1 MKTIK
6 MTLLALVVAFVIS
19 CGKDSENEVT
29 PVDIKAGLVGKI
41 WRFATISGKV
51 NNSSTIKEEVTVFK
65 DGKNQY
71 AFNSD
76 LSQET
81 YQFDQDGKAWINS
94 EEFEWELSS
103 DNKIIQIGEKGEE
116 KDLKLEVISLS
127 GNDLKISQKGWT
139 EVVSDKALTNS
150 VVVNMDVT
158 ISMSGQVI
166 DPAFLTVKSKLGGKT
181 WKLSNVTGK
190 VIGGKVAGDIAIFK
204 NGKNQY
210 GFDQDLSK
218 ATYVFKENGDV
229 EIGVAYASNTQ
240 TTLLKWG
247 VSGDNRRVKMWRVTD
262 PSWILTNWEIK
273 SVTDTEI
280 KVFEKAFHLGV
291 TDKTLTDSFSVKVDA
306 VLTLIVK

>member
-6 MTLLALVVAFVIS
+6 MTLLALVAALVIS

-41 WRFATISGKV
+41 WRFVNISGKV
-51 NNSSTIKEEVTVFK
+51 NNGTIKEEVTVFK

-71 AFNSD
+71 GFYSD

-103 DNKIIQIGEKGEE
+103 DNKTIQIGEKGEE

-127 GNDLKISQKGWT
+127 GNELKVAQKGWT
-139 EVVSDKALTNS
+139 EIVADRALTNS

-158 ISMSGQVI
+158 ISMSGQAI
-166 DPAFLTVKSKLGGKT
+166 DLAFLTVKSKLGGKT

-190 VIGGKVAGDIAIFK
+190 VIGGKVAGDITIFK
-204 NGKNQY
+204 DGKNQY
-210 GFDQDLSK
+210 GFNQDLNK
-218 ATYVFKENGDV
+218 NTYVFKENGDV
-229 EIGVAYASNTQ
+229 EIGVAYTSNTQ

-247 VSGDNRRVKMWRVTD
+247 VSGDNQRVKMWQASD
-262 PSWILTNWEIK
+262 PSWILTNWEIR

-280 KVFEKAFHLGV
+280 KVFEKAFNLSV
-291 TDKTLTDSFSVKVDA
+291 TDKTLTDSFSVKMDA